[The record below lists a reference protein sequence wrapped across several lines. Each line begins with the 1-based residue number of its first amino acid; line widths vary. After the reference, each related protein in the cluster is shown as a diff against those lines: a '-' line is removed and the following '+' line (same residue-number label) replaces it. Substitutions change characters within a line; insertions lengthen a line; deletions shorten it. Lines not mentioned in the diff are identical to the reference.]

1 VIADR
6 HVVQEIRG
14 YASAVFLE
22 YLELFDREQEV
33 FCRCYSVESAIL
45 CPELL
50 NVVWIYYDKANIQAR
65 TSTMMRQGRFPRSR
79 SVGGGE
85 SEGGQNQKVAWLSD
99 EVDAWL
105 TELPVRRLKGD

>member
-1 VIADR
+1 MSFGFIMTR
-6 HVVQEIRG
+6 LI
-14 YASAVFLE
+14 YK
-22 YLELFDREQEV
+22 
-33 FCRCYSVESAIL
+33 
-45 CPELL
+45 PELL
-50 NVVWIYYDKANIQAR
+50 ERVGLSYTTIW
-65 TSTMMRQGRFPRSR
+65 TMMRQGRFPRSR